1 MRKSLRYSVICS
13 LNLYMAIHNDHE
25 QEIVENDMN
34 VLDCMTMF
42 EFNLG

>member
-1 MRKSLRYSVICS
+1 
-13 LNLYMAIHNDHE
+13 MAIHNDQE
-25 QEIVENDMN
+25 QEIVENDMI

>member
-1 MRKSLRYSVICS
+1 
-13 LNLYMAIHNDHE
+13 MAIHNDQE

-34 VLDCMTMF
+34 VLDCMTML

>member
-1 MRKSLRYSVICS
+1 
-13 LNLYMAIHNDHE
+13 MAIHNDQE

-34 VLDCMTMF
+34 VLNCMTMF

>member
-1 MRKSLRYSVICS
+1 
-13 LNLYMAIHNDHE
+13 MAIHNDHE

>member
-1 MRKSLRYSVICS
+1 
-13 LNLYMAIHNDHE
+13 MAIHNDQE